1 MSIGK
6 VLFAVTCYCFVQG
19 HAFAESLEKYGTG
32 ATCDRVDVKAD
43 IVSVHQCASM
53 CVNRWD
59 CDGIQY
65 MANKACVFLANI
77 EGHTVIGY
85 SPNADTYVRTGRIHI
100 ASKLDL
106 FVSIIYRL
114 GVVIVY

>member
-1 MSIGK
+1 MVSIGK

-19 HAFAESLEKYGTG
+19 HAFAESLEKYGTE
-32 ATCDRVDVKAD
+32 ATCDTVGVKAD

-53 CVNRWD
+53 CANRWD

-77 EGHTVIGY
+77 EEHTVIGY
-85 SPNADTYVRTGRIHI
+85 SPNADTYVQTG
-100 ASKLDL
+100 S
-106 FVSIIYRL
+106 S
-114 GVVIVY
+114 